1 MKLILRSF
9 LFLIVSV
16 AFAADGWNN
25 FSRTENFYEGAI
37 ANGTLILATDGGVR
51 FMYPNGFSEV
61 YTSEDGLETSIIH
74 GVVHAA
80 NGEILTI
87 SDKGLIATYAGNG
100 RFVTVNRSY
109 VSIGSELVPGL
120 AVTSDS
126 ILVLGFRDKISFF
139 DYVSRKAVMTLSR
152 VGNVSL
158 KALSPSAMLVQGDSL
173 FVALGS
179 DVYVREMNWKAL
191 AQDIL
196 LADPSTWTLAGSF
209 DSGDTAKVSIQHLAW
224 NKGALSVSFDETL
237 SPIVALKDTLSAK
250 KFSNLWIDDSSKVKQ
265 VAETEEGAYLVGQD
279 SVWFYDGSEISN
291 VSAWSYFPLTNPYAA
306 TPYVGGNGGVTVY
319 STYGEF
325 GWSDGGSWASQEGP
339 GDLPFYGGSEPYDRL
354 LKNVSALSD
363 GNILVGLWGF
373 GFRMHAD
380 NGTNRGAE
388 ISPAENSCIEEY
400 LTDYIVPVGITPSPD
415 SIGWLVSYWGKSAYG
430 IAYIDESG
438 SVSCAN
444 SVGSGKF
451 AGPLRASW
459 SDDSTEWILYSSAGK
474 TEGTEGNGLLDIFT
488 ITPISQTGG
497 ELKIVE
503 QMQVPTPDNRY
514 LIDMDIDK
522 DGRLWAITYSTI
534 AYWDSGMDS
543 VQPPHKTSN
552 FEQASLTSLA
562 LDPNNRLWVGTLGS
576 GVYMI
581 QKAASNPDTM
591 KATKYVMRNGLMND
605 IVYDVAIDARSG
617 IAWFVHKNGMSA
629 YSRSDLRET
638 ENYMTSEGPEVKVY
652 PNPVHLD
659 WGQQIKFENVAEDAT
674 ISVYNSGAH
683 LVKFFAGDELDG
695 GHVVWDGKDR
705 RGVYVAPG
713 VYHYLIKKGSKKKQG
728 KLLILH

>member
-87 SDKGLIATYAGNG
+87 SDKGLIATYSGNG

-444 SVGSGKF
+444 GVGSGKF

-591 KATKYVMRNGLMND
+591 KAKKYVARNGLMND

-695 GHVVWDGKDR
+695 GRVVWDGKDR

>member
-87 SDKGLIATYAGNG
+87 SDKGLIATYSGNG

-109 VSIGSELVPGL
+109 VSSGSELVPGL

-209 DSGDTAKVSIQHLAW
+209 DSDDTAKVSIQHLAW

-388 ISPAENSCIEEY
+388 ISHAENSCIEEY

-444 SVGSGKF
+444 GVGSGKF

-562 LDPNNRLWVGTLGS
+562 LDPNNRLWVGTLGN

-591 KATKYVMRNGLMND
+591 KATKYVTRNGLMND

-695 GHVVWDGKDR
+695 GRVVWDGKDR

>member
-1 MKLILRSF
+1 
-9 LFLIVSV
+9 
-16 AFAADGWNN
+16 
-25 FSRTENFYEGAI
+25 
-37 ANGTLILATDGGVR
+37 
-51 FMYPNGFSEV
+51 
-61 YTSEDGLETSIIH
+61 
-74 GVVHAA
+74 
-80 NGEILTI
+80 
-87 SDKGLIATYAGNG
+87 
-100 RFVTVNRSY
+100 
-109 VSIGSELVPGL
+109 
-120 AVTSDS
+120 
-126 ILVLGFRDKISFF
+126 
-139 DYVSRKAVMTLSR
+139 
-152 VGNVSL
+152 
-158 KALSPSAMLVQGDSL
+158 
-173 FVALGS
+173 
-179 DVYVREMNWKAL
+179 
-191 AQDIL
+191 
-196 LADPSTWTLAGSF
+196 
-209 DSGDTAKVSIQHLAW
+209 
-224 NKGALSVSFDETL
+224 
-237 SPIVALKDTLSAK
+237 
-250 KFSNLWIDDSSKVKQ
+250 
-265 VAETEEGAYLVGQD
+265 
-279 SVWFYDGSEISN
+279 
-291 VSAWSYFPLTNPYAA
+291 
-306 TPYVGGNGGVTVY
+306 
-319 STYGEF
+319 
-325 GWSDGGSWASQEGP
+325 
-339 GDLPFYGGSEPYDRL
+339 
-354 LKNVSALSD
+354 
-363 GNILVGLWGF
+363 
-373 GFRMHAD
+373 
-380 NGTNRGAE
+380 
-388 ISPAENSCIEEY
+388 
-400 LTDYIVPVGITPSPD
+400 D

-444 SVGSGKF
+444 GVGSGKF

-562 LDPNNRLWVGTLGS
+562 LDPNNRLWVGTLGN

-591 KATKYVMRNGLMND
+591 KATKYVTRNGLMND

-695 GHVVWDGKDR
+695 GRVVWDGKDR

>member
-1 MKLILRSF
+1 MILRSF
-9 LFLIVSV
+9 LFFIVSV

-25 FSRTENFYEGAI
+25 FSRTENFYAGAV

-51 FMYPNGFSEV
+51 FIYSNGFSEV
-61 YTSEDGLETSIIH
+61 YSSEDGLESSIIY

-80 NGEILTI
+80 NGEILTV
-87 SDKGLIATYAGNG
+87 SDKGLIATYEGNG
-100 RFVTVNRSY
+100 RFITVNRSY
-109 VSIGSELVPGL
+109 ALNGTELVQGL

-139 DYVSRKAVMTLSR
+139 DYVSRKSVMTLSR
-152 VGNVSL
+152 IGDVSL

-179 DVYVREMNWKAL
+179 EVYVREVNWQAL

-196 LADPSTWTLAGSF
+196 LADPDSWTLAGSY
-209 DSGDTAKVSIQHLAW
+209 DSGDTAKVTIRHLAW
-224 NKGALSVSFDETL
+224 NKGALSVSFDKTL
-237 SPIVALKDTLSAK
+237 SPIVALKDTLSAG
-250 KFSNLWIDDSSKVKQ
+250 KFANLWKNDSSKVQQ
-265 VAETEEGAYLVGQD
+265 VLESEEGAYLVGKD
-279 SVWFYDGSEISN
+279 SVWFYNGAELSN
-291 VSAWSYFPLTNPYAA
+291 VSAWSYFPLRTPYAA
-306 TPYVGGNGGVTVY
+306 TPYVGGKGGVTVY

-325 GWSDGGSWASQEGP
+325 GWSDGGGWVSQEAP
-339 GDLPFYGGSEPYDRL
+339 NDLGFYGGMEAYDRL
-354 LKNVSALSD
+354 LKNVSTLAD
-363 GNILVGLWGF
+363 GNVLVGIWGF
-373 GFRMHAD
+373 GFRMHPD
-380 NGTNRGAE
+380 NGTNRGVE
-388 ISPAENSCIEEY
+388 ISPSENTCVEEY
-400 LTDYIVPVGITPSPD
+400 FTDFIVPVGITPSPD

-444 SVGSGKF
+444 GVGSGKF

-459 SDDSTEWILYSSAGK
+459 SDDSTEWILYSSAGR
-474 TEGTEGNGLLDIFT
+474 TEGTEGSGLLDIFT

-503 QMQVPTPDNRY
+503 QMTVPTPDNRY
-514 LIDMDIDK
+514 LIDMDLDK
-522 DGRLWAITYSTI
+522 AGRLWAITYSTI
-534 AYWDSGMDS
+534 AYWEVGMDS

-562 LDPNNRLWVGTLGS
+562 MDPNDRLWVGTLGS

-581 QKAASNPDTM
+581 KKVASNPDTM
-591 KATKYVMRNGLMND
+591 KATKFVTRNGLMND
-605 IVYDVAIDARSG
+605 IVYDVAIDARLG

-638 ENYMTSEGPEVKVY
+638 EAYMTSKGPEVKVY
-652 PNPVHLD
+652 PNPVHLN

-695 GHVVWDGKDR
+695 GRVTWDGKDR